1 MLPRAYITCNCAEI
15 FICWRHW
22 PRQYIEIVQL
32 WLKVGVHDNC
42 AILDISRRHLTG
54 HSSKH
59 LRNFWLFSCKT
70 ALALRKLF
78 CRSWFFFQ
86 IAPKSVFYHSQVK
99 AFGWF
104 GFMEAQIWAITF
116 VLNVLN
122 YTNFLV
128 IIMSPL
134 LPAIET
140 ITH

>member
-70 ALALRKLF
+70 ALALRKKLF
-78 CRSWFFFQ
+78 CRSWFFFKLPLNQ
-86 IAPKSVFYHSQVK
+86 FFIIAKLKHLGHNFCPKCPKLHQFSGDNNESIVTSYWDHH
-99 AFGWF
+99 
-104 GFMEAQIWAITF
+104 
-116 VLNVLN
+116 
-122 YTNFLV
+122 
-128 IIMSPL
+128 PL
-134 LPAIET
+134 AT
-140 ITH
+140 W